1 MRIALALFVLH
12 CLSFSLHAQQAGQYS
27 LFMLNP
33 FHNNP
38 AYAGMDFAISTIAGV
53 RSQWVGLEGA
63 PASQYIDAHAPFE
76 LLGGGIGIKLER
88 DVYGAAR
95 QNWASV
101 SYSYQIRLGDGTLGF
116 GIGAGILQS
125 ALDGSKLRTPN
136 GIYQNQLFDH
146 QDNIL
151 PLNRVQGL
159 SPTLESG
166 LFFQSARLDVGLGVR
181 HFNSPVIDMGSFSTT
196 ILSTG
201 FAHIG
206 LHLELS
212 RLFSVHPVVQL
223 RSDAVEFQTDA
234 GITFRYAEQLFA
246 GFILRGYE
254 SNSLDAIGFLGGLNL
269 NERWSLGY
277 AYDMTLSALQQ
288 VSDGSHELVLRYTL
302 PRVLGARR
310 PPRIIYNP
318 RNL

>member
-1 MRIALALFVLH
+1 MRIALVLFAMQ
-12 CLSFSLHAQQAGQYS
+12 CLSLSLRAQQSGQYS
-27 LFMLNP
+27 LFMMNP

-38 AYAGMDFAISTIAGV
+38 AYAGMDYAISTIAGV

-63 PASQYIDAHAPFE
+63 PSTQYIDAHAPFE
-76 LLGGGIGIKLER
+76 LLNGGIGIKIER
-88 DVYGAAR
+88 DAYGAAR
-95 QNWASV
+95 QNWASLT
-101 SYSYQIRLGDGTLGF
+101 YSYQMRLGDGTLGI
-116 GIGAGILQS
+116 GIGAGMIQP

-136 GIYQNQLFDH
+136 GIYQDQLFDH

-151 PLNRVQGL
+151 PLNRVQGH
-159 SPTLESG
+159 SPTIESG
-166 LFFQSARLDVGLGVR
+166 LFFQSPLLEIGLGVR
-181 HFNSPVIDMGSFSTT
+181 HLNSPIIDMGTFNTK
-196 ILSTG
+196 ILPTG

-206 LHLELS
+206 LNFELN
-212 RLFSVHPVVQL
+212 RLFSIHPVLQL
-223 RSDAVEFQTDA
+223 RSDAVELQTDA
-234 GITFRYAEQLFA
+234 GITIRYAEQLFA
-246 GFILRGYE
+246 GCLLRGYQ

-269 NERWSLGY
+269 NERWRLGY

-288 VSDGSHELVLRYTL
+288 VSNGSHELVLRYTL